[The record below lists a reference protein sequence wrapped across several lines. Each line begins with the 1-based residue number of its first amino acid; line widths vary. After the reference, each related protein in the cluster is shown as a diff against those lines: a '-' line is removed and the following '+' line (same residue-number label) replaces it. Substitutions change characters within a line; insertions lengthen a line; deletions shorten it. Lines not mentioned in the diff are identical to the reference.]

1 MSDFA
6 QPEPIQQPSYTVQ
19 DLVYLGFNSRVI
31 ALDRQTGDIVWEWY
45 SPKGR
50 GSYVAVLLDNDRL
63 ICSVQGYTYCLDP
76 INGGQLWAN
85 PLKGKG
91 HGIPS
96 LTSLVWQQ
104 RDDCGGGHDCGSTTS
119 GRGGRSRQLRGPA
132 EQGGMIFFP

>member
-1 MSDFA
+1 MSDFPNQLPP
-6 QPEPIQQPSYTVQ
+6 QPTHTIQ

-31 ALDRQTGDIVWEWY
+31 ALDRETGDIVWEWY

-76 INGGQLWAN
+76 LNGGQLWDN

-96 LTSLVWQQ
+96 LTSLYGNSGTTAAAAMIAAQQ
-104 RDDCGGGHDCGSTTS
+104 QAAAAAAAGS
-119 GRGGRSRQLRGPA
+119 
-132 EQGGMIFFP
+132 